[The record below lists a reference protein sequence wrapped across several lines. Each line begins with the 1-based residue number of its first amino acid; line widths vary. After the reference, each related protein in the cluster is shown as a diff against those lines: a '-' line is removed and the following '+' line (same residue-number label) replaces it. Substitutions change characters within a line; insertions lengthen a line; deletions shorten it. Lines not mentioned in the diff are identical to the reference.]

1 MWPARLSSAQSIVVV
16 QPDPNIIKV
25 LQSHRSRVL
34 DDPRIRVVVTEPRAF
49 LDTTRSD
56 FDIIHLAGLEGFSPG
71 SGGIGGLQ
79 EDYLATVEGF
89 AQCLGSLSPTGM
101 ACVVR
106 GIQDPARDNIKIP
119 ATWIEALEKR
129 GVARP
134 GDHLLITR
142 DELSMATL
150 VSASPVDN
158 RVIRRFRDTCT
169 EMNWDPEWFPGIR
182 GDETNRVHVLPGPEG
197 SSTSWVHHALT
208 SLLSRNREDFY
219 RNWIANVRPA
229 TDDSP
234 FFRDFFRWASIGK
247 LRQAFGPLWPA
258 RSEMGFL
265 VLLMAA
271 VCTALTALIL
281 LPGPMLLLWRARD
294 APRRR

>member
-1 MWPARLSSAQSIVVV
+1 
-16 QPDPNIIKV
+16 
-25 LQSHRSRVL
+25 
-34 DDPRIRVVVTEPRAF
+34 
-49 LDTTRSD
+49 
-56 FDIIHLAGLEGFSPG
+56 
-71 SGGIGGLQ
+71 
-79 EDYLATVEGF
+79 
-89 AQCLGSLSPTGM
+89 
-101 ACVVR
+101 
-106 GIQDPARDNIKIP
+106 
-119 ATWIEALEKR
+119 
-129 GVARP
+129 
-134 GDHLLITR
+134 
-142 DELSMATL
+142 MATL

-208 SLLSRNREDFY
+208 SLLSRIERTST
-219 RNWIANVRPA
+219 A
-229 TDDSP
+229 TGSPTYGLRRMIPP

-294 APRRR
+294 APTKTMTLLVILYFGGLGTGFMLLEMSFIQLFTRFLGDPIRPRH